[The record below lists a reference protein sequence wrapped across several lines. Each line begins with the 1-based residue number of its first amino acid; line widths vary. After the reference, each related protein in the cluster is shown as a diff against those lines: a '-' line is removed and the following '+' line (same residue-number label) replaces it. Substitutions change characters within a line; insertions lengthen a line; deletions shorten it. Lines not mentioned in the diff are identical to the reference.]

1 MAAKIS
7 DETKERGAV
16 AVTREADTLRL
27 ELAGSW
33 TINGNVPSVPAIE
46 PQLQSAQN
54 VRRLT
59 FDTNHL
65 TDWDSI
71 LLTFLLRLH
80 ELCTRRHIEVDPIGL
95 PEGVQRLLALASAV
109 PERAGVR
116 REESEESFLTRVG
129 RLALDT
135 LASVPVFLTFLGES
149 AGAFLKLLRGRARFR
164 QVEFFLIL
172 QQCGAQALP
181 IVSLISFLSGLILAF
196 VGAAQLR
203 QFGAEIYVANLVA
216 LGMAREMGAMM
227 TGIIMAGR
235 TGAAFAAQLGTMTVN
250 QEIDALQTTGLSPM
264 EFLVMPRMLALML
277 MVPLL
282 TIYADFLGMLGGGFV
297 SVAAFDITLIQYYE
311 QTRTALT
318 LNDLGVGFI
327 KGGTFGV
334 LVALAGC
341 FRGMRSGRNAAAVG
355 EAATSAV
362 VTAIVWIVV
371 ADAILTV
378 IYNVLGI

>member
-1 MAAKIS
+1 
-7 DETKERGAV
+7 
-16 AVTREADTLRL
+16 
-27 ELAGSW
+27 
-33 TINGNVPSVPAIE
+33 
-46 PQLQSAQN
+46 
-54 VRRLT
+54 
-59 FDTNHL
+59 
-65 TDWDSI
+65 
-71 LLTFLLRLH
+71 
-80 ELCTRRHIEVDPIGL
+80 
-95 PEGVQRLLALASAV
+95 
-109 PERAGVR
+109 
-116 REESEESFLTRVG
+116 
-129 RLALDT
+129 
-135 LASVPVFLTFLGES
+135 
-149 AGAFLKLLRGRARFR
+149 
-164 QVEFFLIL
+164 
-172 QQCGAQALP
+172 
-181 IVSLISFLSGLILAF
+181 
-196 VGAAQLR
+196 
-203 QFGAEIYVANLVA
+203 
-216 LGMAREMGAMM
+216 
-227 TGIIMAGR
+227 
-235 TGAAFAAQLGTMTVN
+235 
-250 QEIDALQTTGLSPM
+250 
-264 EFLVMPRMLALML
+264 MLALML